1 MADQILEAPA
11 FKAQPAADDGGGMS
25 AVGIR
30 DVSET
35 PGLYGRARQVG
46 RFLPG
51 VVAARHKA
59 EDSTGVRIPPQ
70 TNYCR
75 GPMAAS

>member
-1 MADQILEAPA
+1 
-11 FKAQPAADDGGGMS
+11 MS

-59 EDSTGVRIPPQ
+59 EDSTGVRIPAKRTIVVDRWSQVGHRRRPTQ
-70 TNYCR
+70 KRHRATPA
-75 GPMAAS
+75 GAAE